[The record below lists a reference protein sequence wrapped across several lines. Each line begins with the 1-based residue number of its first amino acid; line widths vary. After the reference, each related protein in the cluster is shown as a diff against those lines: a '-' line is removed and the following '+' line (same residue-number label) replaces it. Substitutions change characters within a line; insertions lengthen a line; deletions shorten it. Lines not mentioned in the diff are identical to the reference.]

1 MNQYLIIGI
10 IYLFNIKIGIVITI
24 LYLLFMYLNKHKPIN
39 NTINKNCRKPTLNNP
54 YANYNLNEDGNI
66 ETCLS
71 DNNNKLMDEYNLIN
85 VYENTYNKN
94 TSLKTIGS
102 TNKALRDF
110 YTLSSTSYP
119 NKINDFAIWTYKNTN
134 LSCKEDNN
142 CLQYDDIR
150 YHSR

>member
-1 MNQYLIIGI
+1 
-10 IYLFNIKIGIVITI
+10 
-24 LYLLFMYLNKHKPIN
+24 MYLNKQKPIN
-39 NTINKNCRKPTLNNP
+39 NTINKNKNCRKPTLNNP

-85 VYENTYNKN
+85 VYENTYDKN
-94 TSLKTIGS
+94 TILKSIGA

-110 YTLSSTSYP
+110 YKLSNTSYP
-119 NKINDFAIWTYKNTN
+119 NKMNELAIWTYQNTN